1 MKTKAGALKGA
12 TYPITISTPFGVL
25 RYVYTV
31 DSRSADFV
39 LVEASPRL
47 KSGEADGFL
56 AVLPEILAGV
66 GIAAGHDCG
75 AAGRCLC
82 EHCSGRAVS
91 A

>member
-31 DSRSADFV
+31 DSRSVDFV
-39 LVEASPRL
+39 P
-47 KSGEADGFL
+47 
-56 AVLPEILAGV
+56 GV

>member
-1 MKTKAGALKGA
+1 MKSKARALQGA
-12 TYPITISTPFGVL
+12 TYPVTISTPFGVL

-31 DSRSADFV
+31 DSRGASFLLAD
-39 LVEASPRL
+39 ASPRL

-56 AVLPEILAGV
+56 SVLPEILAGV

-75 AAGRCLC
+75 AVARHAC
-82 EHCSGRAVS
+82 ECCSGESVS